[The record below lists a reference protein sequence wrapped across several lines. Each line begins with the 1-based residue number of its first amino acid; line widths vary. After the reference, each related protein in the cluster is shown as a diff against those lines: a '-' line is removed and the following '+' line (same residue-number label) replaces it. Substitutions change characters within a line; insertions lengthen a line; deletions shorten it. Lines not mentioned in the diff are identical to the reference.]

1 MLTQAERA
9 KKTYLYDCI
18 RGPFNSIVF
27 QGLMTL
33 ALLIAI
39 RYHEAPSWV
48 KSIISSGES
57 LGRAITPIT
66 LYLGFRLAL
75 PTARLA
81 SMYMLAT
88 ALFLLVTAFASSLAV
103 YTIGIVLAYIL
114 FAQPLQLMLQI
125 YSKNYTAD
133 ERGSRVS
140 TMFVI
145 SLIVGSIFARFFG
158 KWLDIDIQ
166 HFQWQ
171 FVILGISAAISAYF
185 LAKIPST
192 PLDSQA
198 CGNPWQN
205 FSLIWKD
212 KLFGWM
218 IIAYIILGIGTA
230 MVIPIKIEYM
240 ANPTFKINASNLNIT
255 LINVIIPAISMI
267 ISTKLWGYIFDKI
280 NFIKTRLLVNA
291 CFIASFL
298 TFFTSTNIIILG
310 ISSVLNGIALSG
322 GMLVWNLWVT
332 KIAPN
337 EKVPAYMSAHS
348 ATSGLKGLI
357 APATGYAVL
366 SYKDPITVGIVAA
379 ILMILSCIMFY
390 AVRNNPQIK

>member
-1 MLTQAERA
+1 MLTQTQRA
-9 KKTYLYDCI
+9 SKTYLYDCI
-18 RGPFNSIVF
+18 RGPFNSIIYS
-27 QGLMTL
+27 GLLTL

-39 RYHEAPSWV
+39 RYHQAPNWV
-48 KSIISSGES
+48 KCIINSGES

-66 LYLGFRLAL
+66 LYLGFLLAI

-81 SMYMLAT
+81 ALYMLAT
-88 ALFLLVTAFASSLAV
+88 ALCLTITALAPNLML
-103 YTIGIVLAYIL
+103 YTIAIVIAYIL
-114 FAQPLQLMLQI
+114 FAQPPQLMLQI

-133 ERGSRVS
+133 QRGNRVS

-145 SLIVGSIFARFFG
+145 SLLIGSLFCRFFG

-171 FVILGISAAISAYF
+171 FLILALSAVLSAFF
-185 LAKIPST
+185 LIKIPST
-192 PLDSQA
+192 PLDHHA

-230 MVIPIKIEYM
+230 MVVPIKIEYM
-240 ANPTFKINASNLNIT
+240 ANPKFNINASNLNIT
-255 LINVIIPAISMI
+255 LINVIIPSISMI
-267 ISTKLWGYIFDKI
+267 VGTKIWGYLFDKI
-280 NFIKTRLLVNA
+280 NFIKTRLFLNV

-298 TFFTSTNIIILG
+298 TFFTSTNFIMLA
-310 ISSVLNGIALSG
+310 ISSALNGFALAG
-322 GMLVWNLWVT
+322 GMLIWNLWVT
-332 KIAPN
+332 KVAPN

-348 ATSGLKGLI
+348 AASGLKGLV
-357 APATGYAVL
+357 APATGYLIL
-366 SYKDPITVGIVAA
+366 SFKHPIAVGITASA
-379 ILMILSCIMFY
+379 LMLLSCLMFLV
-390 AVRNNPQIK
+390 VRNNPRIK

>member
-9 KKTYLYDCI
+9 RKTYLYDCI
-18 RGPFNSIVF
+18 RGPFNSIVYT
-27 QGLMTL
+27 GLMTL

-39 RYHEAPSWV
+39 RYHEAPNWV
-48 KSIISSGES
+48 KSIICSGES

-66 LYLGFRLAL
+66 LYLGFLSTFR
-75 PTARLA
+75 TARLA
-81 SMYMLAT
+81 SIYMIAT
-88 ALFLLVTAFASSLAV
+88 GFFLLVAAFASNLLL
-103 YTIGIVLAYIL
+103 YTIGIVIAYIL

-125 YSKNYTAD
+125 YSKNYVAD

-145 SLIVGSIFARFFG
+145 SLIVGSLSAHLFG
-158 KWLDIDIQ
+158 KWLDIDLS

-171 FVILGISAAISAYF
+171 FVILAASAMLSGYF
-185 LAKIPST
+185 LGKIPSI
-192 PLDSQA
+192 PLDSDA

-240 ANPTFKINASNLNIT
+240 ANPEFKINASNLNIT
-255 LINVIIPAISMI
+255 LINVIIPSISMI
-267 ISTKLWGYIFDKI
+267 VSTKLWGYIFDKI

-298 TFFTSTNIIILG
+298 TFFASTNMIVLG
-310 ISSVLNGIALSG
+310 ISSILNGIALSG
-322 GMLVWNLWVT
+322 GMLIWSLWVT
-332 KIAPN
+332 KVAPN

-357 APATGYAVL
+357 APITGYGIL
-366 SYKDPITVGIVAA
+366 SCKDPMAVGIVAT
-379 ILMILSCIMFY
+379 ILMLFSCAMFY
-390 AVRNNPQIK
+390 VVRNNPQIK

>member
-9 KKTYLYDCI
+9 GKTYLYDCL
-18 RGPFNSIVF
+18 RGPFNNIVYV
-27 QGLMTL
+27 GLMTL

-48 KSIISSGES
+48 KSIICSGES

-66 LYLGFRLAL
+66 LYFGFRLAL
-75 PTARLA
+75 PTAWLA
-81 SMYMLAT
+81 SLYMLAT
-88 ALFLLVTAFASSLAV
+88 ALFLLIAAFASSLLL

-140 TMFVI
+140 TMFFI
-145 SLIVGSIFARFFG
+145 SLIIGSLSAHFFG

-171 FVILGISAAISAYF
+171 FVILAVSAVISACF

-192 PLDSQA
+192 PLDSHA

-218 IIAYIILGIGTA
+218 IAAYIILGIGTA
-230 MVIPIKIEYM
+230 MVVPIKIEYM
-240 ANPTFKINASNLNIT
+240 ADPQFKINASNLNIT

-267 ISTKLWGYIFDKI
+267 VSTKIWGYIFDKF

-298 TFFTSTNIIILG
+298 TFFTSTNIVILG
-310 ISSVLNGIALSG
+310 LSSVLNGFALSG
-322 GMLVWNLWVT
+322 GMLIWSLWVT
-332 KIAPN
+332 KIAPS
-337 EKVPAYMSAHS
+337 EKTPAYMSAHS
-348 ATSGLKGLI
+348 AASGLKGLI

-366 SYKDPITVGIVAA
+366 SFKDPIAVGVTAA
-379 ILMILSCIMFY
+379 TLMLLSCIMFFV
-390 AVRNNPQIK
+390 VRNNPQIK